1 MNRLIKLFILIIL
14 SLSVYFIYNY
24 TNNSKIKILI
34 IGDYLT
40 DKLNKNKYLSKYES
54 NHKNYIINKNYIK
67 KDLTINELLLLVKN
81 TSLKKELLESHIL
94 LLNIGYNDYLFKSLL
109 KKNNI
114 INNNPLEE
122 EQIELEELL
131 KEIRKYYKNTIYI
144 IGYPNFNNNYLLTNK
159 VNTILKEKDITY
171 IDTYNLT
178 KNENEENNI
187 YRLIIKEIE
196 KTLEK

>member
-94 LLNIGYNDYLFKSLL
+94 LLNIGYNDYLFKSIL

-114 INNNPLEE
+114 IKNNPLEE

>member
-94 LLNIGYNDYLFKSLL
+94 LLNIGYNDYLFKTTLRN
-109 KKNNI
+109 NNI
-114 INNNPLEE
+114 IDINPLEE

-131 KEIRKYYKNTIYI
+131 KEIRKYYKNTIYVV
-144 IGYPNFNNNYLLTNK
+144 GYPNIYNNYLLTNK

>member
-94 LLNIGYNDYLFKSLL
+94 LLNIGYNDYLFKSIL